1 MIDVTGTTC
10 IACVLHNYYDGQSRP
25 VPLLLPKLLGYHLVK
40 LKKMFSGRQFLQS
53 LACFVIGGILT
64 VIFIKILE
72 WQKDQNNVE
81 LGDEGILVPVQE
93 VGDGERE
100 EPMEIRKIPREQDD
114 F

>member
-1 MIDVTGTTC
+1 MYFGK
-10 IACVLHNYYDGQSRP
+10 H
-25 VPLLLPKLLGYHLVK
+25 
-40 LKKMFSGRQFLQS
+40 FWQS
-53 LACFVIGGILT
+53 LACFVIGGIIT

-72 WQKDQNNVE
+72 WQRDQNDEE
-81 LGDEGILVPVQE
+81 LGDKRTLVPVQE